1 MNKLGAGKA
10 YHLATRIKDPQFYV
24 DLYAAITGKERI
36 SRNLDSELPAGVTAQ
51 LRTDGEHDYVFVQNF
66 SGTEQV
72 VALDGQAYTDLE
84 SGAAAPAE
92 LKLPVNGLIMLK
104 RQRSRG

>member
-10 YHLATRIKDPQFYV
+10 YHLATRVKDPQFYV

-36 SRNLDSELPAGVTAQ
+36 SRSLNTELPTGVTAQ
-51 LRTDGEHDYVFVQNF
+51 LRSDGEHDYVFVQNF
-66 SGTEQV
+66 SGSEQV
-72 VALDGQAYTDLE
+72 VTLDGQEYTDLE

-92 LKLPVNGLIMLK
+92 LKLPVNGLVMLK
-104 RQRSRG
+104 RQAAKS